1 MSTFFR
7 KKNEGGK
14 KTDKKQQFSWKNDM
28 VDDLISSLECFNG
41 FKALLEWRA
50 FWLWQSSTIH
60 SILQREPCKKCEG
73 FGPAELPKTA
83 NDDDYTDLEK
93 QKQNIKE
100 AEKQIETGY

>member
-1 MSTFFR
+1 MASRLYWSDEHF
-7 KKNEGGK
+7 
-14 KTDKKQQFSWKNDM
+14 
-28 VDDLISSLECFNG
+28 DDDNP
-41 FKALLEWRA
+41 A
-50 FWLWQSSTIH
+50 QYTV
-60 SILQREPCKKCEG
+60 CEG